1 MPGNGREK
9 GGKFFLNF
17 LKLLLFFLHMS
28 DLDRKLCGN
37 NFDNLFLCL
46 WGNSTEDKENHC
58 TRTNFL
64 SGHLRIAL
72 KVS

>member
-1 MPGNGREK
+1 MGSC
-9 GGKFFLNF
+9 FFLIFKKNVVV
-17 LKLLLFFLHMS
+17 FLHMS
-28 DLDRKLCGN
+28 NLDRKLCGN
-37 NFDNLFLCL
+37 NFDNLYLCL